1 MLLRI
6 LREGIRLYCWKMIAI
21 FLNRNVAL
29 LLSFSSHILQS
40 FIVSVPV
47 VGGSKPAKIWI
58 RVVFPLPLSPINA
71 VDERSLKVKFSLLK
85 TWKVSPELWKDLHRS
100 LTFTTE
106 FICAFGSH
114 NKKFWEIRWTY
125 GNKMGFL
132 FYFKSYRPKK
142 NLLEFSLSFIGKE
155 FWNNVKT

>member
-58 RVVFPLPLSPINA
+58 RVVFPLPLSPTSA
-71 VDERSLKVKFSLLK
+71 VDERSFKVKFSLLK

-106 FICAFGSH
+106 FICAFSSH
-114 NKKFWEIRWTY
+114 N
-125 GNKMGFL
+125 
-132 FYFKSYRPKK
+132 
-142 NLLEFSLSFIGKE
+142 
-155 FWNNVKT
+155 